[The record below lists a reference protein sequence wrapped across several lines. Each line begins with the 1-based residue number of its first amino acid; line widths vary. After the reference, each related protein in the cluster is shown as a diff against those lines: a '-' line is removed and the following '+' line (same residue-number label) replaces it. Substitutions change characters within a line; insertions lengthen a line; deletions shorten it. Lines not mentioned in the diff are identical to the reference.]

1 VRVSGAFNHAALKT
15 WLVSSL
21 HFHEKFKA
29 TAQRKHV
36 AGAVWRQHLAA
47 STLYFHKSGPLS
59 NSIACHRGVQV
70 CNNSFVIPTNNPHRI
85 PVPLVALPTPLA
97 TPPLAPLAVPD
108 IPPLGS
114 PLALPPLVPPLP
126 GAGTLDPLP
135 PLPAGVRADGTLLY
149 LLGGLDVVGGC
160 STKVVS
166 EVRKVAS
173 TSGGAVCEAILCIAG
188 EAEDMVRARAKD
200 CGVGACGSGC

>member
-1 VRVSGAFNHAALKT
+1 MHYDASPPAHCTTPSPGSL
-15 WLVSSL
+15 SSTAS
-21 HFHEKFKA
+21 HDFASVHIFHD
-29 TAQRKHV
+29 
-36 AGAVWRQHLAA
+36 
-47 STLYFHKSGPLS
+47 SS
-59 NSIACHRGVQV
+59 
-70 CNNSFVIPTNNPHRI
+70 VIPIDTPHRI

-114 PLALPPLVPPLP
+114 PLVLPPLAPPLP
-126 GAGTLDPLP
+126 GAGTPDPLP

-149 LLGGLDVVGGC
+149 LLDGFDVVGGC

-173 TSGGAVCEAILCIAG
+173 TSGGAVCEAILWVEG
-188 EAEDMVRARAKD
+188 EVEDMVRAWAKD
-200 CGVGACGSGC
+200 CGVGACGTGC